1 MADCHD
7 LFIKYH
13 DEIKLGSEKKESL
26 RTSRNAVRDKIK
38 NYFKDTKGVTAP
50 KFYGQGS
57 YMMGTMVNP
66 IDGEYDIDDGVYL
79 QHLGEDESKWPTT
92 STAHSWV
99 INAVKGHT
107 STDPIDKNTCVR
119 VIYKNHY
126 HIDLPIY
133 VIKDDIP
140 RLAHKSKGWVNS
152 DPRAFTNW
160 FIDKVKENGEQLRRI
175 VKYLKAWADY
185 KNQSAST
192 KMPSG
197 IIVTILVANNF
208 VSSDGRDDEALVGTV
223 RNILD
228 TLEESFSC
236 KKPVEPYEDLLEGW
250 SDTRKDNFLN
260 KLNTLCDKGN
270 QALELESGK
279 EEDASLKWQDLLG
292 DRFPKHETPK
302 KEHSEAARST
312 SAPAALYHNNGRS
325 A

>member
-7 LFIKYH
+7 LFNKYH
-13 DEIKLGSEKKESL
+13 DEINLDSDKKESL

-38 NYFKDTKGVTAP
+38 NYFKDNKKGKAP

-66 IDGEYDIDDGVYL
+66 LDGEYDIDDGVYL
-79 QHLGEDESKWPTT
+79 QHLGEDESEWPTT

-99 INAVKGHT
+99 VNAVKGHT

-140 RLAHKSKGWVNS
+140 RLAHKSNGWVNS
-152 DPRAFTNW
+152 DPRAFTDW
-160 FIDKVKENGEQLRRI
+160 FRDKVKENGEQLKRI

-185 KNQSAST
+185 KNQNSST

-197 IIVTILVANNF
+197 IILTILAANNF
-208 VSSDGRDDEALVGTV
+208 VSSDDRDDEALVGTV

-236 KKPVEPYEDLLEGW
+236 EKPVEPYEDLFEGW
-250 SDTRKDNFLN
+250 SDTRKNNFLN

-270 QALELESGK
+270 QALELDSDKK
-279 EEDASLKWQDLLG
+279 EEASLKWQDLLG
-292 DRFPKHETPK
+292 DRFPKHETTTK
-302 KEHSEAARST
+302 NQSETAKAT
-312 SAPAALYHNNGRS
+312 FAPAALYGNDGRS